1 MIKAWWESLT
11 LRERGLI
18 GGGMALTLALLVY
31 ALAWQPFRAGY
42 RRLHQSVIEQRADLA
57 WMRQAAQEVQRL
69 SGSSNS
75 ASKTAGDGRSL
86 LTQVD
91 QTARAA
97 GFGPALKRIAPQGDN
112 QLSVQLEAVEF
123 DPLIAWLGTL
133 ERNHRIQIVNLSV
146 DRTATAGRV
155 NVRLILGSSP

>member
-1 MIKAWWESLT
+1 MKAWWDSLS

-18 GGGMALTLALLVY
+18 GGGMALTLALLIY
-31 ALAWQPFRAGY
+31 ALAWQPFRTSY
-42 RRLHQSVIEQRADLA
+42 RRLQQSVTEQRADLA
-57 WMRQAAQEVQRL
+57 WMRQAAQEIQRL
-69 SGSSNS
+69 RGSSNS

-86 LTQVD
+86 LTRVD

-123 DPLIAWLGTL
+123 DQLIPWLAAL
-133 ERNHRIQIVNLSV
+133 ERNHQILIVNLSV

-155 NVRLILGSSP
+155 NVRLILGSLP